1 LGDLCGYAAVMKDD
15 RVSGRAHLLPEELAA
30 DSDDPHA
37 QAAAILRESDERTA
51 DPQAAPDLFVEHRTS
66 DQAAW

>member
-1 LGDLCGYAAVMKDD
+1 MKDD

-30 DSDDPHA
+30 DSDDPQA

-51 DPQAAPDLFVEHRTS
+51 DPQAAPDSFVEHRTS